1 MHNANCRRNQIRSGK
16 RRKNGKE
23 IKQRGIKMAKEKVT
37 LWDTSETL
45 TTPEEIN
52 GYLAAAF
59 EDGDPELIRVAMA
72 NVAKARNMTQLAS
85 DMGVSRRGLYQAL
98 SPDGNPAFSTIQKF
112 IDAIGAKLTVTDGKS
127 NGKGRPAIRHRL
139 AA

>member
-1 MHNANCRRNQIRSGK
+1 
-16 RRKNGKE
+16 
-23 IKQRGIKMAKEKVT
+23 MAKEKIT
-37 LWDTSETL
+37 PWDTSETL
-45 TTPEEIN
+45 TSPGIIK

-85 DMGVSRRGLYQAL
+85 DMGISRRGLYQAL
-98 SPDGNPAFSTIQKF
+98 SPDGNPAFLTVKKF
-112 IDAIGAKLTVTDGKS
+112 VDAIGAKLTVTDGNNNRRGNSTVRQK
-127 NGKGRPAIRHRL
+127 L